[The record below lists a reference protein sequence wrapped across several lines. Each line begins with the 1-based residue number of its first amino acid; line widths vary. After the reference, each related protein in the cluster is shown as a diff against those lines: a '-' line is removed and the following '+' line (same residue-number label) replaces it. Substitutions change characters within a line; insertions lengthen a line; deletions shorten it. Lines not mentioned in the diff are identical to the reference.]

1 MSLDQ
6 DVKTISGLVD
16 KVRHL
21 VPELRDVE
29 DIQVYQDECLLTLEE
44 KVDVINTQE
53 AVVIIPEA
61 WVKTEEDVSRKKR
74 SIKVEGGAPKK
85 ARISSQSLN
94 QQRTSWKNLPDLVFD
109 DVMMMAGQASFEDLC
124 KCRQICQRWNVM
136 MSQMTLINKYIVRTI
151 GQWDRGSDRHTYT
164 GM

>member
-1 MSLDQ
+1 M
-6 DVKTISGLVD
+6 
-16 KVRHL
+16 
-21 VPELRDVE
+21 
-29 DIQVYQDECLLTLEE
+29 E
-44 KVDVINTQE
+44 KSTEITFM
-53 AVVIIPEA
+53 
-61 WVKTEEDVSRKKR
+61 VKTEEDVSRKKR
-74 SIKVEGGAPKK
+74 SIKVEGGASKK
-85 ARISSQSLN
+85 ARISGQSLN

-124 KCRQICQRWNVM
+124 KCRQVCQRWNVM